1 MRSSRAPSRIIQTA
15 VRLDEPAGQSASTIR
30 LLRLV
35 FVISFPLSSRPALAA
50 FFSKRSS
57 QPGGLF
63 QYSGDGDEIGVKC
76 EDGFLRGSRGR
87 RDGPRCGPPLA
98 KWKRRGLFFA
108 GPFCSAESGGTRFR
122 LRSGNPNLAG
132 HQLVSYEFKNFLIG
146 NTLQARG
153 PILGEHGP
161 EGRGAET
168 IRLELL
174 KPHPGSKIVPE
185 PWRAG
190 RAFGLVPPVEF
201 PFTAAD
207 PNHSPHFRHP
217 AHCRK
222 SYSSDTHL

>member
-1 MRSSRAPSRIIQTA
+1 M
-15 VRLDEPAGQSASTIR
+15 
-30 LLRLV
+30 

-122 LRSGNPNLAG
+122 LRSGNPNLDAVKYIKPEILKNSAIFPDKEVAAKLE
-132 HQLVSYEFKNFLIG
+132 QLKELTVA
-146 NTLQARG
+146 QR
-153 PILGEHGP
+153 
-161 EGRGAET
+161 
-168 IRLELL
+168 RLRNRMWTEI
-174 KPHPGSKIVPE
+174 K
-185 PWRAG
+185 AG
-190 RAFGLVPPVEF
+190 R
-201 PFTAAD
+201 
-207 PNHSPHFRHP
+207 
-217 AHCRK
+217 
-222 SYSSDTHL
+222 